1 MQDIIQFSTTP
12 IAVLGAIVGSL
23 LGIIA
28 IFLRRLLQQFD
39 NLTATVKDLNA
50 TMTRIDKDL
59 SGEVGVLQARTEA
72 MQTEIRGLDS
82 LWDRVREVEKDVL
95 AIRKGGCEVR
105 CLNEGRMQ

>member
-1 MQDIIQFSTTP
+1 MVDVIQFSTTP
-12 IAVLGAIVGSL
+12 IAIFGSVVGLL

-39 NLTATVKDLNA
+39 KLTDTVKDLND

-72 MQTEIRGLDS
+72 LQTEIRGLDS

>member
-1 MQDIIQFSTTP
+1 MNDIIQFSTTP

-39 NLTATVKDLNA
+39 KLTDTVKDLND

-59 SGEVGVLQARTEA
+59 SGEVGILQARTAALQE
-72 MQTEIRGLDS
+72 EVRGLDS
-82 LWDRVREVEKDVL
+82 LWDRMREVEKDVL

-105 CLNEGRMQ
+105 CHNEGRIQ